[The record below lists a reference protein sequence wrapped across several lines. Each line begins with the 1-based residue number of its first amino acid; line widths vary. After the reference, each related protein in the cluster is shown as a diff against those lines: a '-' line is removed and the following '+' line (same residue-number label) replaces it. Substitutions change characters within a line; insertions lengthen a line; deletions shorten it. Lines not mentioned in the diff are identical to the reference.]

1 MARDLQAID
10 DGNNSDVINS
20 NIDARDDDNSGN
32 ENVRE
37 FIRMLREM
45 VLDCQA
51 VYNIHNK
58 DGLIRQ
64 LSTTFPEFNRQ
75 INSV

>member
-20 NIDARDDDNSGN
+20 NIDARGDDNSGN

-37 FIRMLREM
+37 FMRMLREM

-58 DGLIRQ
+58 DGLIR
-64 LSTTFPEFNRQ
+64 
-75 INSV
+75 

>member
-58 DGLIRQ
+58 DGLIR
-64 LSTTFPEFNRQ
+64 
-75 INSV
+75 

>member
-51 VYNIHNK
+51 VYDIHNK
-58 DGLIRQ
+58 DGLIR
-64 LSTTFPEFNRQ
+64 
-75 INSV
+75 

>member
-20 NIDARDDDNSGN
+20 NIDARGDDNSGN

-58 DGLIRQ
+58 DGLIR
-64 LSTTFPEFNRQ
+64 
-75 INSV
+75 

>member
-37 FIRMLREM
+37 FMRMLREM

-58 DGLIRQ
+58 DGLIR
-64 LSTTFPEFNRQ
+64 
-75 INSV
+75 